1 VTPAGVLPPAEA
13 APSAVVRTRT
23 LGFNTR
29 VSWTDDPGRGLRD
42 GIALYRTAEELG
54 YQAGWAYQR
63 HFDHYLSS
71 PLPFFAAVG
80 QHTSRIRLGS
90 AVIPMRYQ
98 DPILLAE
105 AAGTADLLVG
115 GRLDLALATGS
126 TALWDPVF
134 GAVPSDPRTEARSRL
149 ARFLAAVGGEVL
161 HTVDGPGQGAP
172 VGTEVRVTPHSPGLR
187 SRLRR
192 GAASLESA
200 VDAARL
206 GLGLITGTV
215 LHGLEPE
222 ETFPEYQARVISA
235 YRETWRS
242 SHGTEPPPVAV
253 AASILPGTTASL
265 REEYAAYDHERR
277 TQGMAASRPRG
288 ALEPVVGAAPPNGN
302 VISPVHHG
310 DPDQVVESVLAD
322 PGLAAADEIVLFLP
336 PAFVLEQNTRLIA
349 DLAGTVAP
357 ALGWTPS

>member
-1 VTPAGVLPPAEA
+1 VTRTL
-13 APSAVVRTRT
+13 TRT

-29 VSWTDDPGRGLRD
+29 VSWTDDPGAGLRD
-42 GIALYRTAEELG
+42 GIALFRTAEELG

-105 AAGTADLLVG
+105 AAGTTDLLVD

-134 GAVPSDPRTEARSRL
+134 GAVERDARTEARARL
-149 ARFLAAVGGEVL
+149 ARFLAAVAGEPL
-161 HTVDGPGQGAP
+161 HVVDGPGQGAP

-187 SRLRR
+187 GRLRR

-200 VDAARL
+200 VDAARI

-215 LHGLEPE
+215 LHDLEPG
-222 ETFPEYQARVISA
+222 ETFPEYQARIISS
-235 YRETWRS
+235 YRSTWRETWAS
-242 SHGTEPPPVAV
+242 DPPPVAV
-253 AASILPGTTASL
+253 AASILPGTTAEL
-265 REEYAAYDHERR
+265 RETYAQYDHERR
-277 TQGMAASRPRG
+277 TQGMAASRPAG
-288 ALEPVVGAAPPNGN
+288 ALTPVIGGAPPAGV

-310 DPDQVVESVLAD
+310 NPDQVTEAVLAD

-336 PAFVLEQNTRLIA
+336 PAFALAQNTRLIA
-349 DLAGTVAP
+349 DLASIGP
-357 ALGWTPS
+357 SLGWSPT